1 MNILSLTQ
9 VYLDILYHVTYI
21 LDTLQDD
28 LRRHIPEQNSGRS
41 DQIFSTRATVIRP
54 DCRFLIPYAL
64 THCHRTVL
72 VPKPIVLTL
81 FRSEQA
87 TLKPTAQHSPGVLKT
102 GARHTINYK
111 LCIMESQE
119 ETEEMKAMKAE
130 LEKARKA
137 LKEAEAKVEAA
148 REAARKEGRKEGEKS
163 AREKKEKEAIQAEK
177 GKFFTPWSEIWDQQC
192 VDKSKCNGALD
203 RVSRTKDFAENIP
216 EYKDILDRSKSQ
228 KTKAAELDQ
237 DFSDLNV
244 NDNGDHSR
252 HKKKK
257 E

>member
-1 MNILSLTQ
+1 
-9 VYLDILYHVTYI
+9 
-21 LDTLQDD
+21 
-28 LRRHIPEQNSGRS
+28 
-41 DQIFSTRATVIRP
+41 
-54 DCRFLIPYAL
+54 
-64 THCHRTVL
+64 
-72 VPKPIVLTL
+72 
-81 FRSEQA
+81 
-87 TLKPTAQHSPGVLKT
+87 
-102 GARHTINYK
+102 
-111 LCIMESQE
+111 MESQE

-148 REAARKEGRKEGEKS
+148 REEGRKEGEKS

-257 E
+257 RIKRNRRTGWLLMLCNHHIAKAQVRFTHHRAVYRPIIWVHRHLTAHWLAFCHSQMNGLTSADAYLQREHT